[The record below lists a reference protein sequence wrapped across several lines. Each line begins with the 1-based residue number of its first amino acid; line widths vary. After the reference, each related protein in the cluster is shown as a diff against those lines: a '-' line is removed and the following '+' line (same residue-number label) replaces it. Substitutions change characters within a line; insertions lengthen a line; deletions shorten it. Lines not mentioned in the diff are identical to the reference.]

1 MDIIRQAATGIDIN
15 LEFLR
20 TPNRRVLKNL
30 KRGEIGGAFMFSFN
44 TERMHND
51 QYPMPFS

>member
-1 MDIIRQAATGIDIN
+1 MDIIRQAATDIDIN

-20 TPNRRVLKNL
+20 TPNRRVMENL
-30 KRGEIGGAFMFSFN
+30 KLGEIDGAFMFSFN
-44 TERMHND
+44 TERMHNS

>member
-30 KRGEIGGAFMFSFN
+30 KLGEIGGAFMFSFN